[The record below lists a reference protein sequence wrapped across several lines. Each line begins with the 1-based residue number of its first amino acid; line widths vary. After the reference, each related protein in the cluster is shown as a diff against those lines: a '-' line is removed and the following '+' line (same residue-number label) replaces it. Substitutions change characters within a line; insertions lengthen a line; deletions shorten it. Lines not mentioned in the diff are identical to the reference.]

1 MISRW
6 LKKAQSRWKA
16 YRRRARAK
24 SFAEEQSEKAAY
36 DAKER
41 GTRPVPLAQ
50 IVGSVGRYHDFDG
63 EFRLRQHLPA
73 DKLEHVKRLMK
84 GGVSL
89 PPVKLYQIK
98 DEYYVLDGNHRVAAA
113 KELGWDAIEA
123 CIIEFLPSP
132 TTLENIIYRE
142 KAEFLEQTGLRD
154 EFELTE
160 VGQYAYLSEQI
171 RQHQQFL
178 EQAGTQTPLP
188 CAAADWF
195 HTIYLPLVTLIQKN
209 HILDAFPQRT
219 LTDLYTY
226 MSSHQW
232 QRGQSRTYHK
242 EIDALIPNDM
252 EEFRKMMTGKPER
265 DYPEMQR
272 EITVFVL
279 MNVSARREGKLME
292 KLFVIPEVR
301 ELHSVHGSFDIL
313 MKIVL
318 KRDLL
323 TSDAEI
329 ISDFVNERIRLIP
342 GVVSTQ
348 TLIPGHSQT
357 KEP

>member
-1 MISRW
+1 MISQW
-6 LKKAQSRWKA
+6 IEHAQSAWQA
-16 YRRRARAK
+16 YRRSARAK
-24 SFAEEQSEKAAY
+24 SFAEGQSEEAAY

-73 DKLEHVKRLMK
+73 EKLEHVKRLMK
-84 GGVSL
+84 GGVPL

-98 DEYYVLDGNHRVAAA
+98 DDYYVLDGNHRVAAA
-113 KELGWDAIEA
+113 KELGWDDIDA
-123 CIIEFLPSP
+123 CILEFLPSP
-132 TTLENIIYRE
+132 NTLENVIYRE

-154 EFELTE
+154 DFDLTE
-160 VGQYAYLSEQI
+160 VGQYAYLLEQI

-178 EQAGTQTPLP
+178 EQHGSQTPFQ
-188 CAAADWF
+188 CAAVDWF
-195 HTIYLPLVTLIQKN
+195 QTIYRPLVTLIQQN
-209 HILDAFPQRT
+209 HILDAFPKRT

-252 EEFRKMMTGKPER
+252 EEFRQMMAGKPEA
-265 DYPEMQR
+265 DYPEMRR

-279 MNVSARREGKLME
+279 MNVSARREARLVE
-292 KLFVIPEVR
+292 KMFAIQEVR
-301 ELHSVHGSFDIL
+301 ELHSVHGSFDFL

-323 TSDAEI
+323 TSDAEM
-329 ISDFVNERIRLIP
+329 ISDFINQRIRQIP

-348 TLIPGHSQT
+348 TLIPGHSQI
-357 KEP
+357 KDA